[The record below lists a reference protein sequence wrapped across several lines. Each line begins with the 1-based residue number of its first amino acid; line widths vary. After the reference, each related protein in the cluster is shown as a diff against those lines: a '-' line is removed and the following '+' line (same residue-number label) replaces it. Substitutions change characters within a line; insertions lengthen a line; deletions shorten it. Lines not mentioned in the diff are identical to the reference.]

1 MSRFLIFCLTLTS
14 FLVFFESCD
23 QKPVDSKLIYE
34 LDAGYKFPYLITK
47 ADETFIVKNELREI
61 SGLSYFNDHSL
72 LCINDEKGIIYK
84 FSLKKKEITKKYKFD
99 RSGDYEGIEAVGDQ
113 VFVLRSDGNVFAVDH
128 MRDEDILSVKY
139 NTPLNAG
146 NNTEGLG
153 FDSKSNSLLI
163 ACKGNPGI
171 NEKFKG
177 KRAIYKYSL
186 DSNELSDSPAYLI
199 DQKRIREILDFNGY
213 TNFALTLL
221 ESINPS
227 EGDVTF
233 QPSAVALHPIT
244 NNLYVIGSV
253 GKLLIVL
260 SPEGEILAVVKLRRS
275 IYRQPEG
282 ICFTPDGTMFISNEG
297 KGRAAN
303 IYRFN
308 YNK

>member
-1 MSRFLIFCLTLTS
+1 MRRFLIFSFTLIS
-14 FLVFFESCD
+14 FLVFFESCQ
-23 QKPVDSKLIYE
+23 QKSANSKLIYE
-34 LDAGYKFPYLITK
+34 LDDTYKFPYLISE
-47 ADETFIVKNELREI
+47 ADETFMLNNELREI

-72 LCINDEKGIIYK
+72 LCVNDEKGTIYK

-99 RSGDYEGIEAVGDQ
+99 RSGDYEGVEVVGDQ
-113 VFVLRSDGNVFAVDH
+113 VFVLRSDGNVFAVDY
-128 MRDEDILSVKY
+128 MRREDILSVKY
-139 NTPLNAG
+139 NTQLNAG

-153 FDSKSNSLLI
+153 YDSKSNSLLI

-171 NEKFKG
+171 DEKFEG

-186 DSNELSDSPAYLI
+186 DSNKLSDFPAFLV
-199 DQKRIREILDFNGY
+199 DQERIREILDFNGY
-213 TNFALTLL
+213 TNFAITLL

-233 QPSAVALHPIT
+233 QPSAVAMHPIT

-260 SPEGEILAVVKLRRS
+260 SPEGKILAVVKLRRS
-275 IYRQPEG
+275 MFIQPEG

-297 KGRAAN
+297 KGSAAT
-303 IYRFN
+303 ICRFN
-308 YNK
+308 YDK

>member
-1 MSRFLIFCLTLTS
+1 MSRFLIFFVTLAS
-14 FLVFFESCD
+14 FLALFESCV
-23 QKPVDSKLIYE
+23 QKSVDSKLVYE
-34 LDAGYKFPYLITK
+34 LDASFKFPYLISK
-47 ADETFIVKNELREI
+47 ADEKFILKGELREI

-72 LCINDEKGIIYK
+72 LCINDEKGTIYK

-99 RSGDYEGIEAVGDQ
+99 RSGDYEGVEVVGDQ
-113 VFVLRSDGNVFAVDH
+113 VFVLRSDGKVFAVNR
-128 MRDEDILSVKY
+128 MRNKDILSVKY
-139 NTPLNAG
+139 NTQLNAG

-171 NEKFKG
+171 NKKFKW

-186 DSNELSDSPAYLI
+186 DSNKLSDSPAYLI
-199 DQKRIREILDFNGY
+199 DQERIREILDFNGY
-213 TNFALTLL
+213 TNFSVTLL

-233 QPSAVALHPIT
+233 QPSAVAVHPIT
-244 NNLYVIGSV
+244 NNLYVLGSV

-260 SPEGEILAVVKLRRS
+260 NPEGELLAIVKLKRKLF
-275 IYRQPEG
+275 RQPEG
-282 ICFTPDGTMFISNEG
+282 ICFSPDGTMFISNEG

-303 IYRFN
+303 IYRFT

>member
-1 MSRFLIFCLTLTS
+1 MIS
-14 FLVFFESCD
+14 E
-23 QKPVDSKLIYE
+23 
-34 LDAGYKFPYLITK
+34 
-47 ADETFIVKNELREI
+47 ADEEFMLKNELREI

-72 LCINDEKGIIYK
+72 LCVNDEKGTIYK

-99 RSGDYEGIEAVGDQ
+99 RSGDYEGVEVVGDQ

-128 MRDEDILSVKY
+128 MRDEDILSVKN
-139 NTPLNAG
+139 NTQLNAG

-153 FDSKSNSLLI
+153 YDSKSNSLLI

-171 NEKFKG
+171 DEKFEG

-186 DSNELSDSPAYLI
+186 DSNILSDFPAFLV
-199 DQKRIREILDFNGY
+199 DQERIREILDFNGY
-213 TNFALTLL
+213 TNFAITLL

-233 QPSAVALHPIT
+233 QPSGVAMHPIT

-260 SPEGEILAVVKLRRS
+260 SPEGEMLAVVKLRRS
-275 IYRQPEG
+275 MFRQPEG

-297 KGRAAN
+297 KGSVAT
-303 IYRFN
+303 ICRFN
-308 YNK
+308 YNQ